1 MRISDWSSDVCSSDL
16 ILGVT
21 WKGLDPQW
29 PMRLTLDYVKNL
41 GAEVEADTGYSA
53 DLSLG
58 KASAPG
64 DWRFTWGYAMAQN
77 DAVLAAFSQDNIGL
91 GTNYRVHA
99 LTVDYVPT
107 PKTMLSASWY
117 HYKPYSSLYA
127 GEQQHGDWLDRL
139 RLDRKSTRLN
149 SSHES
154 APH

>member
-16 ILGVT
+16 GTYVSDFHLVDAILGVT

-53 DLSLG
+53 DLSFG

-77 DAVLAAFSQDNIGL
+77 DAVLAAFSQDRSEEQPSEL
-91 GTNYRVHA
+91 Q
-99 LTVDYVPT
+99 
-107 PKTMLSASWY
+107 
-117 HYKPYSSLYA
+117 SLMRISYA
-127 GEQQHGDWLDRL
+127 AFCLIKE
-139 RLDRKSTRLN
+139 N
-149 SSHES
+149 
-154 APH
+154 

>member
-16 ILGVT
+16 
-21 WKGLDPQW
+21 
-29 PMRLTLDYVKNL
+29 
-41 GAEVEADTGYSA
+41 SA

-107 PKTMLSASWY
+107 PKTMLSAYWY
-117 HYKPYSSLYA
+117 HYKTYSPLYA
-127 GEQQHGDWLDRL
+127 GAQQHGDWLAR
-139 RLDRKSTRLN
+139 RRSEERRVGKECVSPFRARMWTT
-149 SSHES
+149 
-154 APH
+154 P